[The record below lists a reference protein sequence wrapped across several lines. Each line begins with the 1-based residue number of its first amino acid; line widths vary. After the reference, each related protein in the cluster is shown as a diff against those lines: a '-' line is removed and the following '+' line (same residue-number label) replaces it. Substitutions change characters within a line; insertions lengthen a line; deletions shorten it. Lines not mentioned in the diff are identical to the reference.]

1 MPWSIHYLR
10 DTCAQRG
17 NIRTIQDLT
26 EKGFGLQKGNKWKCS
41 RGPASKKE
49 RTHLHFIVLRL
60 AQAFRSSS
68 FIHRSHSTA
77 PLAFIVALACTSPAL
92 ILPHRR
98 SRSQAP
104 CAHPRSH
111 ARECLAFI
119 VAHRRSSSSL
129 IHAQARER
137 LALIVALACNSP
149 ALVPHRRTSAL
160 MLSCVL
166 RSSMLMLDARDAL
179 RSSSLMLAIALRS
192 SSLMLATA
200 LRSSSLIVAHARNRP
215 CNRLGPKT

>member
-1 MPWSIHYLR
+1 MVYKRATNAREVLPKM
-10 DTCAQRG
+10 
-17 NIRTIQDLT
+17 RT
-26 EKGFGLQKGNKWKCS
+26 
-41 RGPASKKE
+41 P
-49 RTHLHFIVLRL
+49 LH
-60 AQAFRSSS
+60 SS
-68 FIHRSHSTA
+68 FSCLHQPCVRRRSFIAHTRKR
-77 PLAFIVALACTSPAL
+77 LAFIVALACTSPAL
-92 ILPHRR
+92 IVPHRR

-119 VAHRRSSSSL
+119 VDHRRSSWSL

-166 RSSMLMLDARDAL
+166 RSSMLLC
-179 RSSSLMLAIALRS
+179 S
-192 SSLMLATA
+192 
-200 LRSSSLIVAHARNRP
+200 
-215 CNRLGPKT
+215 C